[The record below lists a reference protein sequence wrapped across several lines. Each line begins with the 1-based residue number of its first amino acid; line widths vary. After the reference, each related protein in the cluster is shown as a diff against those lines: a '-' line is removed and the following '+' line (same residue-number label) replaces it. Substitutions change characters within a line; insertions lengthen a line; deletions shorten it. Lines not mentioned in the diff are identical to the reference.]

1 MKMTKKHDHEDVEG
15 DMTPMID
22 CVFQLIMFFILITD
36 MSQRELEELY
46 LPIATEADE
55 DKPDPKLI
63 RPVVNILSDGTIWV
77 MKQKYYDPKAD
88 DEYAELGV
96 YLAGMAKKMP
106 MKPLNLETG
115 TGPLIP
121 DNALLIRADQSTPA
135 KYIQKVMEVCG
146 KTGIR
151 IWKVELAAAEQAKD
165 SNGGN

>member
-1 MKMTKKHDHEDVEG
+1 MKLTKKSSQDDVEG

-55 DKPDPKLI
+55 DAPDPKLI

-77 MKQKYYDPKAD
+77 MKKKYYDPKAD
-88 DEYAELGV
+88 DEYAELGK
-96 YLAGMAKKMP
+96 YLFSMARQMP
-106 MKPLNLETG
+106 QKPLNVETG

-121 DNALLIRADQSTPA
+121 DNALLIRADQSTPT

-146 KTGIR
+146 KKGIQ
-151 IWKVELAAAEQAKD
+151 IWKVELAAAEESKDAK
-165 SNGGN
+165 GP